1 MNKIKLF
8 SNNFNQVKDSFLR
21 FPSTLLLCF
30 VATALAIVLSS
41 KEEQDLELLKLF
53 FSCSVMIPLSIAL
66 TLCFE
71 SFHVKW
77 GQLYT
82 VAITFSCLII
92 HYLFT
97 VSDVTLSYSYKV
109 LHLFLLFHLLVSFSP
124 FLKKTNDKSFW
135 QFNQILLLKL
145 VEAIFYAAASFI
157 ALFLMCFLA
166 SYLFDLNLKP
176 EFYLK
181 IFVVCLYI
189 VQTWIFLLGIPNKFN
204 LGDEPYPK
212 RLKLFLQFILIPLV
226 LIYIG
231 ILYVYL
237 GKVVVGWNIPKGL
250 TSWFVSGLGII
261 GVFGYLILNN
271 KIAQIKVK
279 WITFFERYFF
289 YLLIPLIGLLVVA
302 LNTRIQDYGITINR
316 YILFVLALWLF
327 SLSLF
332 FILKKN
338 ASLKVIPM
346 SLGMIIALAY
356 IGPWGVYQV
365 SFFSQKQIAQKFLK
379 EKNFLNAKLEPQKS
393 EVKLSLEERKEITA
407 LFTYLTDHYGD
418 NAVQQILGSAFLQ
431 NTEVSKNKKFYFF
444 SGSYNYEIVNAILD
458 KLGIK
463 HASTWE
469 RELNKDNFNLQFNYT
484 DSVKIVAGYDE
495 FFEFDTFKEYEKE
508 MDKYKIKFAEK
519 GFNLLLSK
527 NNELIATI
535 PLDEKIV
542 SLIKEIENNEIIW
555 SEDTV
560 LDSEEES
567 ILVENKKIKLKM
579 FLSSFSYSKERENN
593 YDNISY
599 EVRGAILIK
608 YKK

>member
-8 SNNFNQVKDSFLR
+8 AKNFNQVKDSFLR

-30 VATALAIVLSS
+30 VATALAILLSS

-271 KIAQIKVK
+271 KIAQIRVK
-279 WITFFERYFF
+279 WIIFFERYFF

-316 YILFVLALWLF
+316 YILFVLAIWLF

-338 ASLKVIPM
+338 ASLKVIPL
-346 SLGMIIALAY
+346 SLGIVMALAY
-356 IGPWGVYQV
+356 LGPWGVYQF
-365 SFFSQKQIAQKFLK
+365 SFFNQKQIVQQFLT
-379 EKNFLNAKLEPQKS
+379 EKNFLNIKLEPQKS
-393 EVKLSLEERKEITA
+393 EVKLSLEERKKITA

-418 NAVQQILGSAFLQ
+418 NALQQILGSAFLQ
-431 NTEVSKNKKFYFF
+431 NVELSKNKKFYFF
-444 SGSYNYEIVNAILD
+444 SGSYNYETVNAILD
-458 KLGIK
+458 KLSIK
-463 HASTWE
+463 PAYPWE
-469 RELNKDNFNLQFNYT
+469 NQLNKDNINLQFDYSN
-484 DSVKIVAGYDE
+484 SIKNISGYE
-495 FFEFDTFKEYEKE
+495 EYFEFDTFLNNENVV
-508 MDKYKIKFAEK
+508 DKYKIKFAEK
-519 GFNLLLSK
+519 SYDLLFFK
-527 NNELIATI
+527 NNELLVTI
-535 PLDEKIV
+535 PTNQKIESLIEKIEN
-542 SLIKEIENNEIIW
+542 KEIDW
-555 SEDTV
+555 SEGTI
-560 LDSEEES
+560 LNSENES
-567 ILVENKKIKLKM
+567 IVVENKIVRVKLL
-579 FLSSFSYSKERENN
+579 LSSFHYFKSKNKEDGDTSYS
-593 YDNISY
+593 
-599 EVRGAILIK
+599 VRGGILIK

>member
-8 SNNFNQVKDSFLR
+8 SQNFNQARDSFLR

-30 VATALAIVLSS
+30 VATALAILLSS
-41 KEEQDLELLKLF
+41 KEEQVLELLKFF

-71 SFHVKW
+71 SFRVKW

-82 VAITFSCLII
+82 LAITFGCII
-92 HYLFT
+92 LHYLFT
-97 VSDVTLSYSYKV
+97 VSDVSLSYSYKV
-109 LHLFLLFHLLVSFSP
+109 IHLFLLFHLMVSFSP

-157 ALFLMCFLA
+157 ALFIMCSLA
-166 SYLFDLNLKP
+166 SYLFDLNLRS

-181 IFVVCLYI
+181 IFVVCLFI
-189 VQTWIFLLGIPNKFN
+189 IQTWIFLLGIPNKFN

-212 RLKLFLQFILIPLV
+212 RLKLFLQFILIPLI

-231 ILYVYL
+231 IIYVYL

-250 TSWFVSGLGII
+250 TSWFVSGLGIV

-346 SLGMIIALAY
+346 SLGVTMALAY
-356 IGPWGVYQV
+356 LGPWGVYQF

-379 EKNFLNAKLEPQKS
+379 EKNFLNVKLEPQKS

-407 LFTYLTDHYGD
+407 LFTYLTDYFGD

-431 NTEVSKNKKFYFF
+431 NTELSKNRKFYFL
-444 SGSYNYEIVNAILD
+444 SSSYNYETVNAILD

-495 FFEFDTFKEYEKE
+495 YFEFDTFHKYVKEVE
-508 MDKYKIKFAEK
+508 DYKIKFAEK
-519 GFNLLLSK
+519 GYDLLLSK
-527 NNELIATI
+527 NNELLVTI
-535 PLDEKIV
+535 PLNEKII
-542 SLIKEIENNEIIW
+542 SLIKQIENNEIVW
-555 SEDTV
+555 SEDTI
-560 LDSEEES
+560 LDTEEES
-567 ILVENKKIKLKM
+567 ILVENKKVKLKM
-579 FLSSFSYSKERENN
+579 LLSSFSYSKERNNENDDER
-593 YDNISY
+593 YD
-599 EVRGAILIK
+599 VRGAILIR